1 MDASWRNGIPRA
13 EKRPCARHQ
22 DKEDSRVPK
31 AVEMMQRGPSPGM
44 VLTRD
49 VGQPQ
54 VAASAEAV
62 EGAMD
67 GEGKRQTAAHSQPS
81 DGDCGTHGCPRRH
94 SGYKLEAIF

>member
-1 MDASWRNGIPRA
+1 MLAGTVASPGLRRGHVPG
-13 EKRPCARHQ
+13 
-22 DKEDSRVPK
+22 SRVPK

-49 VGQPQ
+49 AGQPQ
-54 VAASAEAV
+54 VEASAAAV

-67 GEGKRQTAAHSQPS
+67 GVGTRQTAAHSQPS
-81 DGDCGTHGCPRRH
+81 DGDGGTHGCRQRH